1 MEEDDIDIDLDEPFE
16 SPHGDPFPPVE
27 FTDAGPPRPVP
38 FISRLAAILL
48 DWIVLMCASAVI
60 GFFLGLLR
68 ETVSRPI
75 PLFDVMPVVLVLFI
89 TLADV
94 AFAASPGKSMMGQV
108 IRRPDG
114 TPAPLRR
121 LLLRWAIKCGPL
133 ILLGLTAIIRI
144 LVFLLFSPPTVQW
157 VTSVAEAAAGIWIL
171 ALLVGLLA
179 VLHPR
184 RLAFHDW
191 LAGTAVFAHEVIRPL
206 PGDNARGFEVTPL
219 PVVPAGDFG
228 GPPPLP
234 PAATVETSD
243 HPV

>member
-1 MEEDDIDIDLDEPFE
+1 MDDDGDDIDIDEPFE
-16 SPHGDPFPPVE
+16 SPEPFPPTE
-27 FTDAGPPRPVP
+27 PTDAAPPRPVP
-38 FISRLAAILL
+38 FSSRLGAMLL
-48 DWIVLMCASAVI
+48 DWIVLICASAVV

-75 PLFDVMPVVLVLFI
+75 PFFDLVPVALVLFI

-94 AFAASPGKSMMGQV
+94 AFAASPGKSMLGHV

-133 ILLGLTAIIRI
+133 LLLGVTALLRKF
-144 LVFLLFSPPTVQW
+144 VFLLFSPVTVQW
-157 VTSVAEAAAGIWIL
+157 VTSAAEAVAGIWIL

-179 VLHPR
+179 TLHPTR
-184 RLAFHDW
+184 RAFHDW

-206 PGDNARGFEVTPL
+206 PGENARGFEVTPL
-219 PVVPAGDFG
+219 PVLPAPDLAA
-228 GPPPLP
+228 PPPLP
-234 PAATVETSD
+234 PIVTRETSD
-243 HPV
+243 HPA